1 MSFRK
6 KLSGEIGQ
14 YPEDVESREILV
26 LNNEKYFSTFF
37 ADGNNLVWRRKQI
50 MLERVATITGVMAL
64 HRQSVMTFSV

>member
-1 MSFRK
+1 MWNQGKFS
-6 KLSGEIGQ
+6 
-14 YPEDVESREILV
+14 V